1 MSASLDLKGVAE
13 MRVAIEGLSEQMTR
27 QEFAPLSM
35 SHAHGLADEVR
46 GAYPK
51 VTGNLADHVK
61 VVTDRNGSLNA
72 RVRTTAKHAHLY
84 EYGTVRRFTAG
95 TGANRGTMP
104 ARPVFV
110 PAAIRWRARMMTATK
125 AALQR
130 MRIPGFTGSAE
141 VREV

>member
-1 MSASLDLKGVAE
+1 VSASLQLDGVAE
-13 MRVAIEGLSEQMTR
+13 LRAALMALPEQMSR
-27 QEFAPLSM
+27 DEFRPLLQ
-35 SHAHGLADEVR
+35 SHAESLAAEVR
-46 GAYPK
+46 DAYPK

-61 VVTDRNGSLNA
+61 VDKGDVSSLRV

-104 ARPVFV
+104 ARPIFV
-110 PAAIRWRARMMTATK
+110 PAAIRWRARMVTATK

-141 VREV
+141 VRES